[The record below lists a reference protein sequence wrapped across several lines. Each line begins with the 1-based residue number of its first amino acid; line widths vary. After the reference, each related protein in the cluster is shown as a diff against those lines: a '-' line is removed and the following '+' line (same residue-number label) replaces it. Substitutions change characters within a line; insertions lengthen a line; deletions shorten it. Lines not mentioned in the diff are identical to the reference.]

1 MIFQT
6 LDDKKQCVGIYAEGR
21 LHFEEFPKD
30 LHKTWKYSDFTKDDS
45 IEYAWIQCGGLSME
59 KVCPDNL
66 QEELENASRKFR
78 AYLKSFELGKINLR
92 EHCVFELIPK
102 DFLMQFCEIKNKITQ
117 HVFENYEKP
126 QNYDHLKE
134 ASKILY
140 KIKHQDLNIDNKDCK
155 NLFLKSASRK
165 DAQKILNGP
174 SYIDYNL
181 YGTATGRLTTKPGS
195 LPILTMKK
203 QLRKLIKPTNDW
215 FLSLDYNGAEIRTL
229 LSLSEK
235 EQPDDD
241 IHAWNLINVLKRS
254 DMPREEA
261 KTIFFSWLYN
271 PDSKIINTEYYDRK
285 KVLDEWYDGEYIN
298 TPFHRRIPVDERRAF
313 NYLIQ
318 STTADLVIERA
329 TAIDKFLEDKRSFI
343 SHIVHDEIV
352 IDLDNS
358 EREIVPE
365 IKDIF
370 SNNKLG
376 KFMVNLHA
384 GQDYFDLSE
393 LRI

>member
-6 LDDKKQCVGIYAEGR
+6 LDDKQQCVGVYVDGR

-30 LHKTWKYSDFTKDDS
+30 LHQTWKYSAFTKNDD

-59 KVCPDNL
+59 KACPDRL
-66 QEELENASRKFR
+66 QEELETASRKFR
-78 AYLKSFELGKINLR
+78 AYLRSFELGKINLR
-92 EHCVFELIPK
+92 EHCVFELIPE

-126 QNYDHLKE
+126 QNYEHLKE
-134 ASKILY
+134 ASRILY
-140 KIKHQDLNIDNKDCK
+140 KIKHQDLHINNKDCK

-174 SYIDYNL
+174 NYIDYDL

-229 LSLSEK
+229 LSLSGK
-235 EQPDDD
+235 DQPEDD
-241 IHAWNLINVLKRS
+241 IHAWNLVNILKRS

-271 PDSKIINTEYYDRK
+271 PESKIINTEYYDRK
-285 KVLDEWYDGEYIN
+285 KVLDKWYDGEYIS

-329 TAIDKFLEDKRSFI
+329 SAIDRFLEGKRSFI

-358 EREIVPE
+358 EREIVSE

-370 SNNKLG
+370 ANNKLG
-376 KFMVNLHA
+376 KFMVNIHA
-384 GQDYFDLSE
+384 GQDYFDLNE